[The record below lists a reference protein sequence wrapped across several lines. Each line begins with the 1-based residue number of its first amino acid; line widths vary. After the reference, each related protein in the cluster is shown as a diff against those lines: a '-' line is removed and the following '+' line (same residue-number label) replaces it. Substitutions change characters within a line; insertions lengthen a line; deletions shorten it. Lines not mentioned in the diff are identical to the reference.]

1 MTSTKELKLKNGK
14 LPLQNVIGS
23 VFGQTITGTLIKQ
36 KVLEEKPK
44 YRDKRYFIVEN
55 VTTGFR
61 QLICEDDL
69 HCL

>member
-36 KVLEEKPK
+36 KVIEEKQGDRGK
-44 YRDKRYFIVEN
+44 AEIQR
-55 VTTGFR
+55 
-61 QLICEDDL
+61 
-69 HCL
+69 

>member
-1 MTSTKELKLKNGK
+1 MTNTKELKLKNGK

-23 VFGQTITGTLIKQ
+23 VFGQTITGTLFKH
-36 KVLEEKPK
+36 KVLEEKQK
-44 YRDKRYFIVEN
+44 YKDKRYFIVQN
-55 VTTGFR
+55 VATGFK